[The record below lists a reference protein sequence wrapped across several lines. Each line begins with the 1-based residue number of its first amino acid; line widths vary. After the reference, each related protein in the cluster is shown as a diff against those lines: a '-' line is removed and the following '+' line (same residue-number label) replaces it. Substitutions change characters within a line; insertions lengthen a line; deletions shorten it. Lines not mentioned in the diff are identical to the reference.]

1 MKKVVELIKKVS
13 PVGWFMTVFLYGF
26 ECLMYL
32 LGPELSTCTGTY
44 KWAIAPKIPFIDDN
58 IPLVKV
64 FVIIYVVSF
73 AFWAIY
79 MLIISTTDSRN
90 YINFII
96 SYMIT
101 AFIGFLFFLFM
112 PTYIDRSAEGVLAAV
127 EGPGLIN
134 WGLRVVYASD
144 GWDVGWSLF
153 PSFHCYISMFC
164 YLGIRNC
171 SYIGRKLKVF
181 ALVSTV
187 LICLSTVF
195 TKQHYFMDIVGGVG
209 IATICHVI
217 VCRLDPGTRIVGK
230 YLPGQDRL

>member
-1 MKKVVELIKKVS
+1 MKKLVESLKKIS

-96 SYMIT
+96 SFLIT
-101 AFIGFLFFLFM
+101 SFIGFLFFLFM

-134 WGLRVVYASD
+134 LALRMVYASD
-144 GWDVGWSLF
+144 GWDIGRSLF
-153 PSFHCYISMFC
+153 PSFHCFISTFC
-164 YLGIRNC
+164 YLGVRRADNISR
-171 SYIGRKLKVF
+171 RVKVF
-181 ALVSTV
+181 AIVATV
-187 LICLSTVF
+187 LVCLSTVF

-209 IATICHVI
+209 FAALCDAI
-217 VCRLDPGTRIVGK
+217 VYKLDPGTRIVDK
-230 YLPGQDRL
+230 YFPGQDRF

>member
-26 ECLMYL
+26 ECLMFL
-32 LGPELSTCTGTY
+32 LGPELSMRTGTDS
-44 KWAIAPKIPFIDDN
+44 WEIAPKIPFIDDN

-64 FVIIYVVSF
+64 FIIIYVASY
-73 AFWAIY
+73 AFWAVY
-79 MLIISTTDSRN
+79 LLIISTTDSRN

-96 SYMIT
+96 SYTIA
-101 AFIGFLFFLFM
+101 AFIGFLFFFLM
-112 PTYIDRSAEGVLAAV
+112 PTYTDRSAEGVLAAV
-127 EGPGLIN
+127 EGPGILN
-134 WGLRVVYASD
+134 WGLRVIYASD
-144 GWDVGWSLF
+144 GWDIGRSLF
-153 PSFHCYISMFC
+153 PSFHCLVSTFC
-164 YLGIRNC
+164 YLGIRKC
-171 SYIGRKLKVF
+171 SYIGRNVKVF
-181 ALVSTV
+181 ALVSIV

-230 YLPGQDRL
+230 YYPGLDRL